1 MNYVNEFF
9 LRAANGVKFQANDGA
24 IVSPFQIYVN
34 SQIVE
39 WQDPATGSFQMS
51 HVDNA
56 KMILFPMEAIAKN
69 IYVFGRTVCPL
80 VEYAF
85 QCHKKD
91 FGELPVK
98 HEIKGKD
105 RDLVVT
111 TFSKNL
117 TERKFT
123 YDLLA
128 DNDSIDAIEFFARF
142 HIDCSKLI
150 ASNRAIDALN
160 FFNPY

>member
-98 HEIKGKD
+98 PLTAGIQHRHPPAHGLKVDHAKGF
-105 RDLVVT
+105 R
-111 TFSKNL
+111 
-117 TERKFT
+117 RGG
-123 YDLLA
+123 
-128 DNDSIDAIEFFARF
+128 
-142 HIDCSKLI
+142 H
-150 ASNRAIDALN
+150 DALN